1 MKEKT
6 VVIRIAR
13 LFLGLFIFALG
24 IVVTI
29 NANLGLQPWD
39 VLHQGISLN
48 TSLTLGQA
56 SISFGLLLLVINFF
70 LGERIGWGTVANI
83 FFIGIFMD
91 LIMMSNLIPVAS
103 NFFVGLMMEA
113 LGMFLIGIGSYF
125 YIDSELGA
133 GPRDG
138 IMIALTKRTK
148 KPVSLIRNSIEAL
161 ALVVGYLLGGY
172 VGVGTIIMALTIG
185 YFVSFAF
192 KIFKFD
198 VNKVQHRFIDEDIKW
213 LRQQLKAKGKKKA
226 ESK

>member
-48 TSLTLGQA
+48 TSLTLEQA